1 MTFDVLVATL
11 RVDVVLDI
19 PHKALIVHLLA
30 VWATIAIRLGNIGAR
45 GIPATALKG
54 SRSAAHG
61 SKSASDAVLNPTLE
75 TQKAERVR

>member
-1 MTFDVLVATL
+1 MKPHEATC
-11 RVDVVLDI
+11 RPVI
-19 PHKALIVHLLA
+19 SAEAPT
-30 VWATIAIRLGNIGAR
+30 TIAIRLGNIGAR